1 MEQGAYPFPLAA
13 NSSHHSRYHR
23 FLLGADPAVLAPFPK
38 PYCLGAL
45 CGPLHSLAGR
55 LNLQSWRK
63 LFHGAIPWVEGF
75 GPEHYAIGIIPP
87 HRPLPREYGRPL
99 RRFGAFDFVQVA
111 DPSVSALALVAGDQ
125 RMIRHFTLLA
135 NDFCARIEPGIQASH
150 PGPSGIRA
158 TGRMLSGQFVEPNNR
173 WLMPY
178 LHVHARV
185 VNFTSFTDAAPR
197 LACLDRGALA
207 RCGERAKRGWLERQ
221 ADALSDLGYRVA
233 RHGTEAQGLRVE
245 GVPERLL
252 AAMEAPR
259 LAVLRILERLVLGER
274 EPWAGRM
281 AASMPPAVVAA
292 MADQL
297 ESMLARSL
305 AYHRPPKIG
314 LPSEGPWR
322 SAVREHLQ
330 RHCPGELA
338 LLDATAAR
346 AKAVP
351 LQGAIFA
358 APALDSGH
366 AHAPVADELDAAC
379 QLPTDPELGAG
390 HSLREPAR
398 PPLIWLVREFEQT
411 LGTVHDRLVRS
422 GLDEALADQ
431 RATLAA
437 SDQLA
442 QAADPDQLRQS
453 VVLLGLELGR
463 RANLE
468 DSAIGRGRSLRHLA
482 LDDFAGCAG
491 ATLRVG
497 EREFGGRSL

>member
-13 NSSHHSRYHR
+13 HSSHHSRYHR

-45 CGPLHSLAGR
+45 CAPLHHLAGN

-63 LFHGAIPWVEGF
+63 LFHGAIPWVDGF
-75 GPEHYAIGIIPP
+75 GPEHYAIGSIPP

-99 RRFGAFDFVQVA
+99 RRFGAFDFVQAA
-111 DPSVSALALVAGDQ
+111 DPCVSALALVAGDQ
-125 RMIRHFTLLA
+125 RIIERFTLLA
-135 NDFCARIEPGIQASH
+135 NDFCARLEPGVQATH
-150 PGPSGIRA
+150 PGPSGVRA
-158 TGRMLSGQFVEPNNR
+158 TGRMLSGQFIEPNNR

-185 VNFTSFTDAAPR
+185 LNFTSFADAPPR

-207 RCGERAKRGWLERQ
+207 RCGERAKRGWLDRQ

-233 RHGTEAQGLRVE
+233 GRPIEAPGLRVE
-245 GVPERLL
+245 GVPERLVATL
-252 AAMEAPR
+252 EAPR

-274 EPWAGRM
+274 ERL
-281 AASMPPAVVAA
+281 AAHMPPAVVAA

-297 ESMLARSL
+297 ESMLTRSL
-305 AYHRPPKIG
+305 AYHKPPKIG

-322 SAVREHLQ
+322 DAVREHL
-330 RHCPGELA
+330 RSYCPGELA

-351 LQGAIFA
+351 LQAAIFA
-358 APALDSGH
+358 APALDPAH
-366 AHAPVADELDAAC
+366 AHAPVADEFEAAC

-390 HSLREPAR
+390 FSLREPAR
-398 PPLIWLVREFEQT
+398 TTSLWLVREFEQA
-411 LGTVHDRLVRS
+411 LAEVNDRLVRS
-422 GLDEALADQ
+422 GPGEPLAAL

-437 SDQLA
+437 SDHMA
-442 QAADPDQLRQS
+442 QGADPEQLRQS
-453 VVLLGLELGR
+453 VVLLDLELDR
-463 RANLE
+463 RANLP
-468 DSAIGRGRSLRHLA
+468 DRANGRDRSPGHLA
-482 LDDFAGCAG
+482 PDDLAECA
-491 ATLRVG
+491 ATAYRVG
-497 EREFGGRSL
+497 ERDFGGRTL